1 MKGREGKGREE
12 KQAGRTLTPAVAM
25 VIVSC
30 NNRYQRVAIVITDDG
45 HVAVAVNPSD
55 MFTLQEDATKPLPDW
70 CMDTDTDA
78 DAGAGGGAAGT
89 AAGGGDDDGDGAFL
103 PAHGGEAGAGALGD
117 GPVALYDAVPVV
129 VVADGELASDDPR
142 PEDPD
147 GSGSD
152 SDSDSSLIAFA
163 DVHLE
168 E

>member
-1 MKGREGKGREE
+1 MKGREGAEREE
-12 KQAGRTLTPAVAM
+12 KQAGRTLTSAVAM
-25 VIVSC
+25 VTVSC
-30 NNRYQRVAIVITDDG
+30 NDRYQRVAIVITDDG

-78 DAGAGGGAAGT
+78 GAG
-89 AAGGGDDDGDGAFL
+89 AGGGDDDGDGAFL

-117 GPVALYDAVPVV
+117 GPVALYDAVSVV